1 MHLDWFVLEKCKYAG
16 TAKVSKTAIMWN
28 LRISRTPYAIII
40 KVKLCSAHIHC
51 AQKPLETA
59 NNFADNQKL
68 LLIIKIG
75 NRSNAADT

>member
-1 MHLDWFVLEKCKYAG
+1 MLNPHCLLCLVALLLLTK
-16 TAKVSKTAIMWN
+16 
-28 LRISRTPYAIII
+28 II
-40 KVKLCSAHIHC
+40 KAKLCSAHIHC